1 MLKRKEPRKID
12 SALKEAVAIG
22 LLQMLQNRVSGTD
35 PHGEVIYGARPSEH
49 LSSGFLLSPKNQGSD
64 KAQRATVAREDSVR
78 GYSADGDDAI
88 TRSILITS
96 QGIDLQIH
104 AETKGELIIQPHFFV
119 YLRMIPTWEEVCDRE
134 LLPTFRLEPEVDRR
148 IRQTIR
154 QRMDDEASTDEPW
167 EERRARIRRDVLA
180 AEGLPENLQ
189 QSFGQTTED
198 DQEDNTD
205 VDADEIKDS
214 LDAASTASED
224 GAQADAISEEQKK
237 DLQLASLD
245 GKVQEEDV
253 PMKWV
258 RVQVSVDPLTLTY
271 PLTSDWQNRLTA
283 HAGLMQ
289 QQINAQVNAWLD
301 KGDRR
306 RWVFRERLKMRYSD
320 SLDWSRLL
328 ARLESSSL
336 PPFIPEFVFRWN
348 IHFSADWQ
356 DDSLVNVRIA
366 LENRSPQ
373 PPNRNHPQEPGL
385 FGFSL
390 DVALPK
396 VMHHALPMER
406 IKPSYRV
413 GRFLEYPG
421 LGVNAGVERKPAEP
435 DRIKLKTTWSPRF
448 YVPRLEPVEH
458 PGIDRTMRRL
468 AQPSGHLGLEGLR
481 QAYADWLAR
490 VDEIVAPNLEGLDS
504 DTLAQ
509 EKAVLTRDK
518 EKGWGGEI
526 KAVLAGLDILEESY
540 QAWQAAG
547 GQRSAQSDPKAA
559 PYEAWLAMNEAMANL
574 MKARFRNDASTWR
587 LFQLAFILANL
598 PALVTRMPEFAH
610 HFDPQRDEAV
620 TLLYF
625 ATGGGKSEAFLG
637 LLSFNLLLD
646 RLRGKRFGVTAMLR
660 YPLRLLTIQQAN
672 RTAAVLAEAEHVRQ
686 QYSYGGEPF
695 SIGFWVG
702 SEGAPNR
709 RNQVVGIPKL
719 SQAGVAPIADREKRI
734 LYEEQERRWRKLAA
748 CPFCGAETVLRRNQD
763 NILGHVCINAR
774 CDSHGGEPYKVLPF
788 YICDEDI
795 YDKAPSVLLGTVDK
809 LALIGHSE
817 STIKR
822 VFSMFGLAGWR
833 DDKGHLVAPSR
844 KAIDQASDQ
853 WTTLKPAFKSGEPL
867 FYDPFPS
874 LLVQDEAHLLN
885 ESLGTFASLFETL
898 FESALNHLAAIMPED
913 AAHFPDRSE
922 RRKAKVIAASA
933 TVSEPERHMQH
944 LYQRSIPMLQF
955 PFPGPDIYHS
965 FYAQPQY
972 RKETTGD
979 LPPDQEEQRFH
990 WSRIYAALLTNG
1002 RPHTS
1007 TTVSILGAFHVLI
1020 TDLYERLLNG
1030 STEDHAAIQDR
1041 FVKVIPTE
1049 LPTAN
1054 RFVAALLA
1062 ASPEEI
1068 ITLVDLHRIALTY
1081 VTNKKGGDQILSS
1094 EREETLKLHEAVGL
1108 NYGSGTPDLITG
1120 DVDQGEIKAVIDRAR
1135 DRVDP
1140 GQTMPPLRGLIRS
1153 VIATSAVSHGVDV
1166 DEFNAMFFAGMPSNI
1181 AEYIQASSRVG
1192 RAHTGFVLLIPTPQQ
1207 RRDRYI
1213 VEVFDGFHRF
1223 LERMVQPAPIDRFAE
1238 RAMLRTLP
1246 SIWMNYLAGILP
1258 LVRFTETDKKPE
1270 WQDNHLIGHFID
1282 QFSEGAAVN
1291 SMANRKQLVNYALE
1305 SLGLN
1310 DEFTPASSRAFY
1322 RDMVAEAIDA
1332 LLKDLSR
1339 PEHRTLTLLDYV
1351 NQQRAIESK
1360 PMTSL
1365 RDVDRPGALI
1375 SRGRGSDKARAVQL
1389 RTLMRVARL
1398 GHR

>member
-1 MLKRKEPRKID
+1 MLKRKEPRTID
-12 SALKEAVAIG
+12 STLKEAVALG
-22 LLQMLQNRVSGTD
+22 LVQMLQNRVSGTD
-35 PHGEVIYGARPSEH
+35 SLGEVIYGARPSEY
-49 LSSGFLLSPKNQGSD
+49 LSSGFLLPPKNRDTD
-64 KAQRATVAREDSVR
+64 KARSATVAREDSVR
-78 GYSADGDDAI
+78 GYSMDGDDAI
-88 TRSILITS
+88 VRSILITS
-96 QGIDLQIH
+96 QGMDLQIH
-104 AETKGELIIQPHFFV
+104 AEAKGELIIQPYFFV
-119 YLRMIPTWEEVCDRE
+119 YLRMIPTWEEVSDRG
-134 LLPTFRLEPEVDRR
+134 LLPTFRLESEVDRR

-154 QRMDDEASTDEPW
+154 QRMDDEASTDESW
-167 EERRARIRRDVLA
+167 EDRRARIRREVLA

-189 QSFGQTTED
+189 HSIEQNLEEN
-198 DQEDNTD
+198 QEDTG
-205 VDADEIKDS
+205 VDADEVRDFPV
-214 LDAASTASED
+214 AAAPHSED
-224 GAQADAISEEQKK
+224 GAQGDAISEELDQ
-237 DLQLASLD
+237 QMASLD

-258 RVQVSVDPLTLTY
+258 RVPVSVDPLILPY
-271 PLTSDWQNRLTA
+271 PLPSDQRDRLTTA
-283 HAGLMQ
+283 HTDLMQ
-289 QQINAQVNAWLD
+289 HQIRDQINAWLD
-301 KGDRR
+301 QEDRR

-336 PPFIPEFVFRWN
+336 SPFIPEFAFRWDIRFN
-348 IHFSADWQ
+348 TDWR
-356 DDSLVNVRIA
+356 DNSRVNVRIV

-373 PPNRNHPQEPGL
+373 PPGRNHPQEAGL

-390 DVALPK
+390 GVDLPEK
-396 VMHHALPMER
+396 MHCALPMER

-421 LGVNAGVERKPAEP
+421 LGVNAGIERQPADP
-435 DRIKLKTTWSPRF
+435 GRVHLKTTWSPRF
-448 YVPRLEPVEH
+448 YMPSLQPVEH
-458 PGIDRTMRRL
+458 AGIDRTMRKL

-481 QAYADWLAR
+481 QAYTDWLAR
-490 VDEIVAPNLEGLDS
+490 VDDIVAPNLEGLDS

-509 EKAVLTRDK
+509 EKAVLMRDK
-518 EKGWGGEI
+518 ENGWAREMA
-526 KAVLAGLDILEESY
+526 AVLAGLDILEESY

-547 GQRSAQSDPKAA
+547 EQRGPQSDCQAA

-574 MKARFRNDASTWR
+574 MQARFGNDTSAWR

-598 PALVTRMPEFAH
+598 PALVTRMPEFSH
-610 HFDPQRDEAV
+610 HFDPLRDEAV

-637 LLSFNLLLD
+637 LLAFNLLLD

-672 RTAAVLAEAEHVRQ
+672 RTAAVLAQAERVRQ
-686 QYSYGGEPF
+686 KYGYGGEPF

-702 SEGAPNR
+702 SEGTPNR
-709 RNQVVGIPKL
+709 RNQVVGIPTL

-734 LYEEQERRWRKLAA
+734 LYEEQERRWRKLAT
-748 CPFCGAETVLRRNQD
+748 CPFCGAETVLRRDQD
-763 NILGHVCINAR
+763 DVLGHVCTNTR
-774 CDSHGGEPYKVLPF
+774 CDSHGDEAYKVLPF
-788 YICDEDI
+788 YICDDDI
-795 YDKAPSVLLGTVDK
+795 YDKGPSVLLGTVDK

-833 DDKGHLVAPSR
+833 DAKEHLVAPSR
-844 KAIDQASDQ
+844 KAIEHASDQ
-853 WTTLKPAFKSGEPL
+853 WTSLKPAFKNGETL

-898 FESALNHLAAIMPED
+898 FESALDHLAVVMPE
-913 AAHFPDRSE
+913 ATAHFPDRSQ

-933 TVSEPERHMQH
+933 TVAEPERHMQH

-965 FYAQPQY
+965 FYAEPQH
-972 RKETTGD
+972 REHAPDG
-979 LPPDQEEQRFH
+979 LLSDQEEQRFH

-1007 TTVSILGAFHVLI
+1007 TMVSVLGAFHVLI
-1020 TDLYERLLNG
+1020 TDLYEQLLDG
-1030 STEDHAAIQDR
+1030 STEDHAAVRDR
-1041 FVKVIPTE
+1041 FIEVIPAG

-1054 RFVAALLA
+1054 RFVAALQETT
-1062 ASPEEI
+1062 PEEL

-1094 EREETLKLHEAVGL
+1094 EREETLKLHEAMSL
-1108 NYGSGTPDLITG
+1108 HYGAGTPELITG

-1135 DRVDP
+1135 DRVRP
-1140 GQTMPPLRGLIRS
+1140 GQPMPPLGEQLRS

-1192 RAHTGFVLLIPTPQQ
+1192 RTHTGFVLLIPTPQQ

-1238 RAMLRTLP
+1238 RAILRTLP

-1258 LVRFTETDKKPE
+1258 LVRFAETDKKTE

-1291 SMANRKQLVNYALE
+1291 SMTNRQELVNYALK

-1322 RDMVAEAIDA
+1322 RCMVAEAINA

-1339 PEHRTLTLLDYV
+1339 LEHRTLTLLDYV
-1351 NQQRAIESK
+1351 NQQRAIENK

-1365 RDVDRPGALI
+1365 RDVDRPGILV
-1375 SRGRGSDKARAVQL
+1375 SRGRGNDNARAVQL
-1389 RTLMRVARL
+1389 RTLMRIARL